1 MSILIN
7 ACPKHGTHALQ
18 KAVELLGQH
27 AGDVHH
33 IGFGEPMPEGVSKH
47 LYIYRDP
54 RNAILS
60 WMRWDGRSITDGS
73 VMAAIRGKRYL
84 QTTRQF
90 VGWVNA
96 PDVHKVRYEEL
107 IADDGAMRGIAK
119 FLGVPYLES
128 AFPNL
133 PGLTRTWNLEHAD
146 FRKIWTPA
154 LAACWHEEGGD
165 DLVQAFGYKPYNF
178 EE

>member
-1 MSILIN
+1 MSILVN

-27 AGDVHH
+27 VGDVHH
-33 IGFGEPMPEGVSKH
+33 IGFGESLPDGISKH

-60 WMRWDGRSITDGS
+60 WMRWDGKSITDGS
-73 VMAAIRGKRYL
+73 FMAALRGDRYIP
-84 QTTRQF
+84 TTRKF
-90 VGWVNA
+90 VGWMRA
-96 PDVHKVRYEEL
+96 PQVHQVRYEDL
-107 IADDGAMRGIAK
+107 VADDHALRRIAD

-133 PGLTRTWNLEHAD
+133 PGLTRTWNVEHSD

-154 LAACWHEEGGD
+154 VAACWSEVGGD
-165 DLVQAFGYKPYNF
+165 ELVEAYGYVPYKL
-178 EE
+178 ED